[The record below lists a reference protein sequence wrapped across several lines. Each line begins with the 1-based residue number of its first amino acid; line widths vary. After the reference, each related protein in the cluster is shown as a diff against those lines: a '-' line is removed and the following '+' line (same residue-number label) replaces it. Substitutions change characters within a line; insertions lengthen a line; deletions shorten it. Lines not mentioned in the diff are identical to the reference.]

1 MKIVLAFVCACPL
14 HFLLFVILW
23 QFAAI
28 ASVFFPQPFT
38 GKLVRALHS
47 LLSSLSVFAFI
58 HVELY
63 YKHSILCVFILAQ
76 IRMFG
81 FLPMYPVPR
90 PLSTAVF

>member
-28 ASVFFPQPFT
+28 AFVFFAQPFA
-38 GKLVRALHS
+38 GKLVCALPS
-47 LLSSLSVFAFI
+47 LLSSLSVFSLI
-58 HVELY
+58 HVKLSSER
-63 YKHSILCVFILAQ
+63 SILCVFILAQ

-81 FLPMYPVPR
+81 FLSMCPAPR
-90 PLSTAVF
+90 SLSTAIL